1 MKNKRNNNH
10 KMTIYHFK
18 KKEKRMKEDM
28 FCKQNKSLADNLQEI
43 KKLKDDLF
51 EYFDTIFKKKE
62 KKND

>member
-1 MKNKRNNNH
+1 
-10 KMTIYHFK
+10 
-18 KKEKRMKEDM
+18 MKEDM
-28 FCKQNKSLADNLQEI
+28 FRKQNKSLADNLQEI

>member
-1 MKNKRNNNH
+1 
-10 KMTIYHFK
+10 
-18 KKEKRMKEDM
+18 MKEDM